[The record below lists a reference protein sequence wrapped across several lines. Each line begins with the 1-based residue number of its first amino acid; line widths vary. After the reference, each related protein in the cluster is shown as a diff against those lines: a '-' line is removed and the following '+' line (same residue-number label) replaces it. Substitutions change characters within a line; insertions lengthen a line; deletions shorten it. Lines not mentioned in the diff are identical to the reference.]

1 MNSWAALIQQA
12 PQKEARKTFPQVS
25 DYSSEA
31 GNEKLAEE
39 IDFLLLWCASVTY
52 GAFRSP
58 PNGLTNNS
66 EAAHLPWR
74 I

>member
-1 MNSWAALIQQA
+1 MTSWTALIQQA

-39 IDFLLLWCASVTY
+39 IDFLLLWWRECNIWCFQVASK
-52 GAFRSP
+52 RP
-58 PNGLTNNS
+58 D
-66 EAAHLPWR
+66 
-74 I
+74 